1 MIQEPRA
8 VIGCFIDVRKHCL
21 KNLQGISQKDRCVP
35 RTVRQVDQNR
45 KSQTPSFRYLNDK
58 SDHCLG
64 ELIDKPDW
72 RLLNI
77 LIELALALSELREA
91 LKSSVPVHVVVV
103 DVQEVFRSYVKSL
116 LVDCVQLVSF
126 LQKNFRLF

>member
-45 KSQTPSFRYLNDK
+45 KSQTPSFRHLNDK
-58 SDHCLG
+58 SDHRLG